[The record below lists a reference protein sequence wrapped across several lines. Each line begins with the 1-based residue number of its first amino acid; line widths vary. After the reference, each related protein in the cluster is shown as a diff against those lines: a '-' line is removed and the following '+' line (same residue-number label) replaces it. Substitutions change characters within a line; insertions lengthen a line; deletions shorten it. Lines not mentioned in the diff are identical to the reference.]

1 MIIIAVGSNLSGV
14 WSDTPYGMCQEAV
27 HRLSTEL
34 ECHIKQ
40 SSWYQTSPI
49 PPSSQPLY
57 INGVVTL
64 EKEIEPIEVLKILNK
79 IEAEAG
85 RVRQQANE
93 ARPLDLDI
101 LDIDGKI
108 IEESPKLIIPHPRL
122 HLRGFVL
129 YPLKDVCPQWQH
141 PITHKHINE
150 LIDELPKDQAIMSY
164 LDEK

>member
-34 ECHIKQ
+34 KCSIKQ

-57 INGVVTL
+57 VNGVIALT
-64 EKEIEPIEVLKILNK
+64 KEIEPIELLKTLNK
-79 IEAEAG
+79 LEAEAG
-85 RVRQQANE
+85 RVRQQVNE

-101 LDIDGKI
+101 LDVNAQI
-108 IEESPKLIIPHPRL
+108 IEDSTRLIIPHPRL

-129 YPLKDVCPQWQH
+129 YPLRDVCPHWKH
-141 PITHKHINE
+141 PISHKSVDE
-150 LIDELPKDQAIMSY
+150 LIAGLPKDQEIVPY